1 MSVLNIVLFCA
12 AGFLLGIVI
21 SWLVSNIV
29 SRIRNRTARRRVEPQ
44 MNVKKGIKTM
54 DLILVIIG
62 VSLVW
67 FTHRMLTLY
76 ETTGGIPDTLCQ
88 CVFALLGGE
97 CGVMGWIK
105 TTKDKQQD
113 RKWAEEER
121 RRRQNRQADWE
132 YTEGA
137 ENRQTP
143 PEARPKGYQSNRLLA
158 ALSYIPALFL
168 LPSIFCSN
176 DKFALY
182 HARQGLIL
190 FAVTAA
196 GQILG
201 SAFGLG
207 WIVGLMQIYWI
218 IKGISNA
225 NAGKMEPL
233 PYIGNLFFKDK

>member
-12 AGFLLGIVI
+12 AGFLLGVVI
-21 SWLVSNIV
+21 SWLVSNIA

-44 MNVKKGIKTM
+44 MNAKKKGVKTM

-113 RKWAEEER
+113 RKWAEEDRQRMER
-121 RRRQNRQADWE
+121 EAQQPAQDFEPSFTAEQKNRDQ
-132 YTEGA
+132 
-137 ENRQTP
+137 
-143 PEARPKGYQSNRLLA
+143 
-158 ALSYIPALFL
+158 
-168 LPSIFCSN
+168 
-176 DKFALY
+176 
-182 HARQGLIL
+182 
-190 FAVTAA
+190 
-196 GQILG
+196 
-201 SAFGLG
+201 
-207 WIVGLMQIYWI
+207 
-218 IKGISNA
+218 
-225 NAGKMEPL
+225 
-233 PYIGNLFFKDK
+233 